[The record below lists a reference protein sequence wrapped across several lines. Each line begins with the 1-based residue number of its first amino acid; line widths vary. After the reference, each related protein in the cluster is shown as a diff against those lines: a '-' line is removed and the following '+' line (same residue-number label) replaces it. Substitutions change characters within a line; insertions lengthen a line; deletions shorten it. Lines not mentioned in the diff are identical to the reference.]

1 MVTSFDDVARLV
13 DGLPDTTPSQGRRLY
28 DFVCEHQARQIL
40 ELGFAHGVST
50 CYLAAALGALG
61 TGHVLTLDDR
71 SALRRRPTIHE
82 LLDRTGLAPLVT
94 PIFASTTYTWELANL
109 IERQSVDGRCAP
121 LFDFCFV
128 DGAHSWQVDGL
139 AFFLVE
145 KLLKPGGWML
155 FDDLDWTFA
164 TSPTL
169 RESAYV
175 RSMPHEE
182 RTTAQVGRV
191 FDLLVRQHPGFDEIG
206 VEGSW
211 GWARKAA
218 RPPSRPG

>member
-13 DGLPDTTPSQGRRLY
+13 DGIPNTTPSQGRRLY
-28 DFVCEHQARQIL
+28 DFVCEHRARQIL

-50 CYLAAALGALG
+50 CYLAAAVGTLGS
-61 TGHVLTLDDR
+61 GHVFTLDDR

-82 LLDRTGLAPLVT
+82 LLECTGLTPLVT
-94 PIFASTTYTWELANL
+94 PVFARTTYTWELANL
-109 IERQSVDGRCAP
+109 IERQSVNGRCAP
-121 LFDFCFV
+121 LFDFCFI

-145 KLLKPGGWML
+145 KLLKPGGWIL
-155 FDDLDWTFA
+155 FDDLGWTFE

-169 RESAYV
+169 RRSRRV
-175 RSMPHEE
+175 RSMPHDE

-191 FDLLVRQHPGFDEIG
+191 FDLLVRQHPGFGEIR

-211 GWARKAA
+211 GWARKA
-218 RPPSRPG
+218 PGLASGPR